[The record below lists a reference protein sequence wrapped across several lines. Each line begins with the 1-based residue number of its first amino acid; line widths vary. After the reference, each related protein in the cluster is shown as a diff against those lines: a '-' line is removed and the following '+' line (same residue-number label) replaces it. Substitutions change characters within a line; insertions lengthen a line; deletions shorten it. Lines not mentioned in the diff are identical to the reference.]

1 MMKDGTWAGNMELQ
15 AASLVTSRNIC
26 IHMVISN
33 ASLPSD
39 FLFMD
44 GKNNALTIYITV
56 TICVSL
62 VCPSMLF
69 IFC

>member
-15 AASLVTSRNIC
+15 AGSLVTSRNIC
-26 IHMVISN
+26 IHMVLCN
-33 ASLPSD
+33 ASVASD

-44 GKNNALTIYITV
+44 GKNNALTIYIAV
-56 TICVSL
+56 TIRVSL

-69 IFC
+69 IFG